1 MHVYKI
7 RKTRGHNIPTCL
19 PHNTR
24 TVPQASPNI
33 KSYKYANTNFHT

>member
-1 MHVYKI
+1 MHVYTKYE
-7 RKTRGHNIPTCL
+7 RPGPNIPTCL

-24 TVPQASPNI
+24 TVPQAFPNI